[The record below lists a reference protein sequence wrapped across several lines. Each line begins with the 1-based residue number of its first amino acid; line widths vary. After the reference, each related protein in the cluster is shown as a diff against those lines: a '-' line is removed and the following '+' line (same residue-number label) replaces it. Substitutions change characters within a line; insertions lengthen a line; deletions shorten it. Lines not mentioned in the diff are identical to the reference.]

1 MSEPKQHH
9 FVTKAYLEG
18 FAPED
23 ASPLFVYTRNKAGFY
38 RGQPGQIA
46 RIHNYY
52 SQKRSDGTVDNKI
65 ETMLSTQ
72 VEGPGI
78 AVIKRL
84 NAGHYDISATARGR
98 LAFLMAIQEYRVPWM
113 RETMEGAMKAVQEG
127 VMSNMIERPGF
138 LEERI
143 AEFKEK
149 EENETSMVTAD
160 DLRHVFRSGQLTL
173 ADNPGASLWAM
184 GAVATQVTQCYYE
197 MKWTIL
203 ESKTVPFVTSDCPVH
218 RFYAPVQP
226 ERAYTGLAD
235 DRIQVHFPLS
245 KQRMLLMEHDLK
257 RMEIWHKLKARGL
270 DRIAETRRMAAS
282 QIRRREV
289 DAAEVA
295 TLNAHTISMA
305 SRIVIAPVEMAEI
318 PALFQ
323 GDCQNIRQKVD
334 HLPGGLIRMQTVY
347 PARKT

>member
-1 MSEPKQHH
+1 MSEPIRHH

-18 FAPED
+18 FVPD
-23 ASPLFVYTRNKAGFY
+23 DGSRLHVYTRNKTDFFRAY
-38 RGQPGQIA
+38 PVNIA
-46 RIHNYY
+46 KIKNYY
-52 SQKRSDGTVDNKI
+52 SLKGPDGTVDNKV
-65 ETMLSTQ
+65 ETMLATN

-84 NAGHYDISATARGR
+84 NAGHYDISATARAK

-113 RETMEGAMKAVQEG
+113 RETMEGAMKSVQES
-127 VMSNMIERPGF
+127 VMSLMIERPGF
-138 LEERI
+138 LEQSI

-149 EENETSMVTAD
+149 EEKETLVTAD
-160 DLRHVFRSGQLTL
+160 GIRAAFRSGQITL

-184 GAVATQVTQCYYE
+184 GSVATKVTQCYYE

-218 RFYAPVQP
+218 RFYAQVQP
-226 ERAYTGLAD
+226 ERPYTGLAD
-235 DRIQVHFPLS
+235 DRIQVRFPLS
-245 KQRMLLMEHDLK
+245 KSRMLIMEHDLK
-257 RMEIWHKLKARGL
+257 RMEIWHKLIARGL
-270 DRIAETRRMAAS
+270 DKVAETRRMAAS
-282 QIRRREV
+282 QIRRREA

-295 TLNAHTISMA
+295 NLNAHTISMA
-305 SRIVIAPVEMAEI
+305 ARFAMTPVEMAEI

-323 GDCQNIRQKVD
+323 GECQNIRQKVD

-347 PARKT
+347 PARKA